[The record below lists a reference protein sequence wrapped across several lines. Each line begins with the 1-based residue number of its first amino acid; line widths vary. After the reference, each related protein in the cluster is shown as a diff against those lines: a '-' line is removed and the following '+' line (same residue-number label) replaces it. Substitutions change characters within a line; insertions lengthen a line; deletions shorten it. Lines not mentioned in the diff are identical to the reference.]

1 MSSQMAT
8 AVPGTQRE
16 RILDAARGLFAVR
29 GFDEVTM
36 DEIAREAGV
45 ARATVFNQ
53 FGSKHALVEAIT
65 ADVFAY
71 YHNMLDA
78 ALADDEHSTPAL
90 VRALFDQ
97 MGFSIQSFL
106 GFYRG
111 VFREIAKL
119 QVGLD
124 EGGAGQRAGE
134 IALER
139 IVKLFER
146 GRARGDISRTHRA
159 VDLAATYDA
168 VVNGTITRWLYHD
181 HTEPLRER
189 MQRAAEVF
197 LGTIAVGPTAT
208 PSGDP
213 PLLTPGIEPADATAR
228 QQPTGGAHVT
238 KAHHRHRARPRR
250 ARP

>member
-1 MSSQMAT
+1 MSSPVNAL
-8 AVPGTQRE
+8 PGTQRE
-16 RILDAARGLFAVR
+16 RILDAARGLFAVC

-36 DEIAREAGV
+36 EEIAREAGV

-65 ADVFAY
+65 ADVFTY
-71 YHNMLDA
+71 YHAMLDA
-78 ALADDEHSTPAL
+78 ALADVEHSTPAL

-97 MGFSIQSFL
+97 MGLGIQSFL
-106 GFYRG
+106 GFHRG

-139 IVKLFER
+139 VTRLFER
-146 GRARGDISRTHRA
+146 GQARGDISRTHRA
-159 VDLAATYDA
+159 ADMATTYDA

-197 LGTIAVGPTAT
+197 LGAVAVGAAAA
-208 PSGDP
+208 PSGNP
-213 PLLTPGIEPADATAR
+213 PLLAPEIEPADATR
-228 QQPTGGAHVT
+228 RRQPTGGAHVT
-238 KAHHRHRARPRR
+238 KAHRRHRARPRR
-250 ARP
+250 ARS

>member
-1 MSSQMAT
+1 MSSSVA
-8 AVPGTQRE
+8 ALPGTQRE

-36 DEIAREAGV
+36 EEIAREASV
-45 ARATVFNQ
+45 ARATVFNH

-71 YHNMLDA
+71 YHRMLDA
-78 ALADDEHSTPAL
+78 ALADVEHSTPAL

-97 MGFSIQSFL
+97 MGFGIQSFL

-119 QVGLD
+119 HVGLD

-146 GRARGDISRTHRA
+146 GQTRGDISRDHPA
-159 VDLAATYDA
+159 ADLATAYDA
-168 VVNGTITRWLYHD
+168 VVNGTI
-181 HTEPLRER
+181 
-189 MQRAAEVF
+189 
-197 LGTIAVGPTAT
+197 
-208 PSGDP
+208 
-213 PLLTPGIEPADATAR
+213 
-228 QQPTGGAHVT
+228 
-238 KAHHRHRARPRR
+238 
-250 ARP
+250 